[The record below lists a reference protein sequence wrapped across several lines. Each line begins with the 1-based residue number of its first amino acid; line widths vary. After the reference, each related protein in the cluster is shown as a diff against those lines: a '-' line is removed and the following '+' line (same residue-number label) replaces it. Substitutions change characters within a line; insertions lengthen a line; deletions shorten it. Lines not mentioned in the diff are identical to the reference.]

1 MTDAHTARPLG
12 LQAATLWAVGL
23 WLLEHVCLELTESL
37 RPGAIT
43 DIVNV
48 SSCVVL
54 ATSIVGFAVVRL
66 HEPDRSLRATFGVRS
81 LGPLRLLASAAAGVG
96 LSPALSTLDD
106 LVSKRWPYDD
116 PEALANVQK
125 LLASSSRWTLVAG
138 VFVVIPLAR
147 EVFFR
152 GLLYGE
158 LRRVV
163 SAGSAIVATSLLFT
177 IFWLDWR
184 SMPAAL
190 VLSFALGWLRAR
202 SGSVL
207 APVVAHF
214 AFWSIQGI
222 PILRGVDPAADVTY
236 PTKWIAAGALLAVA
250 GLVAIGL
257 RRDPEREGV

>member
-1 MTDAHTARPLG
+1 
-12 LQAATLWAVGL
+12 
-23 WLLEHVCLELTESL
+23 
-37 RPGAIT
+37 
-43 DIVNV
+43 
-48 SSCVVL
+48 
-54 ATSIVGFAVVRL
+54 
-66 HEPDRSLRATFGVRS
+66 
-81 LGPLRLLASAAAGVG
+81 
-96 LSPALSTLDD
+96 
-106 LVSKRWPYDD
+106 
-116 PEALANVQK
+116 
-125 LLASSSRWTLVAG
+125 
-138 VFVVIPLAR
+138 
-147 EVFFR
+147 
-152 GLLYGE
+152 
-158 LRRVV
+158 V
-163 SAGSAIVATSLLFT
+163 SAGSAVVATSLLFT
-177 IFWLDWR
+177 IFSLDWR